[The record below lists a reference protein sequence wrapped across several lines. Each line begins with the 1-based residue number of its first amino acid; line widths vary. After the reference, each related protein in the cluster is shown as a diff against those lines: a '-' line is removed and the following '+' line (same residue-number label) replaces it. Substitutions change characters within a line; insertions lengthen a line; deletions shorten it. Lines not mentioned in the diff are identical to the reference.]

1 MSRLNAPGRQ
11 PSKSLVATALA
22 AALVSLLLIAWA
34 LPQDAPR
41 DRPGVV
47 IAAQQEPVEL
57 VDHMFGMKKNLKA
70 LSQGLA
76 DGMPTD
82 GLLTYV
88 TAMQES
94 TMAAKT
100 MDPTNLDELPEKQRD
115 AHRRAFRAD
124 LALLL
129 IELTK
134 VEIDLLANRGEDA
147 SARITGELFKLRKA
161 SHEKY
166 QKP

>member
-11 PSKSLVATALA
+11 PTESLVATALA

-34 LPQDAPR
+34 LPQDASR

-47 IAAQQEPVEL
+47 IPAQQEPVEL
-57 VDHMFGMKKNLKA
+57 VDHMFAMKKSLKA
-70 LSQGLA
+70 LAQGLA
-76 DGMPTD
+76 EGKPTD

-88 TAMQES
+88 TAMQQS

-115 AHRRAFRAD
+115 VHRRAFRAD

-129 IELTK
+129 IELAR
-134 VEIDLLANRGEDA
+134 VEIDLLGDRNQDA
-147 SARITGELFKLRKA
+147 FARITGELFKLRET